1 MGTGAPIYMASVL
14 EYLAAEVLELE
25 GPCCISGEV
34 KAKIKKKPKSCVI
47 PAVEVEHP
55 GCSFNHHPK
64 SHQDALARAVAD
76 EMQKIYQHEL
86 GPQPIPL
93 VVPGEA
99 IDEYMRMMELMMMMM
114 NKMKIRLMME
124 MWIQKRA
131 LRKPKG

>member
-25 GPCCISGEV
+25 GEV

>member
-25 GPCCISGEV
+25 GEV

-99 IDEYMRMMELMMMMM
+99 IDEYKYFLEADADDGTDDDDDEQ
-114 NKMKIRLMME
+114 NENQADDGDVDTEKSS
-124 MWIQKRA
+124 
-131 LRKPKG
+131 